1 MKKYVLRAD
10 VYEEGRIIN
19 NYYFVNG
26 VKIES
31 RWTLNFFKA
40 TQFTDINEAQEIL
53 KELEERYKQRTF
65 RPIRSGVV
73 YEIVEI

>member
-10 VYEEGRIIN
+10 VYEEGRIIE

-26 VKIES
+26 VEIEQ

-53 KELEERYKQRTF
+53 KELEKREKEQTF

-73 YEIVEI
+73 YEILEA